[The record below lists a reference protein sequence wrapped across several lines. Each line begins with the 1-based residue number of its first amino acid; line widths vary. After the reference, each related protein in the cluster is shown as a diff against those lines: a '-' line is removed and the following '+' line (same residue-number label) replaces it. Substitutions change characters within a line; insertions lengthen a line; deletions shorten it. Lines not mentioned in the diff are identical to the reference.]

1 MQQNVQQNDILT
13 VILNTLEVMD
23 KIQGQLDNIQSCV
36 NTITTQIQNLD
47 QRVKHVE
54 EKVRDFEQSHEF
66 DGSVLA
72 DVNKKQT
79 QIDELVKKMS
89 KYENTLQQRETSM
102 EEEIQDLKCRSMRD
116 NLLFYRIPEWKD
128 ENCDEKILKYIEEKV
143 SIGNATKKMK
153 LHRAHMIG
161 TYNADKIRPIMA
173 KFMYYPDREQVRKS
187 SFRLKDTTFGFAKQ
201 FPRDGMDTRRK
212 LVPIML
218 KARQEGKDAFIRVD
232 KLYINRQLYRDNGDK
247 E

>member
-1 MQQNVQQNDILT
+1 MNTVPVPMWSPATCVTPNSPVMQQNVQQNDILT

-54 EKVRDFEQSHEF
+54 EKVRDFEQNHEF

-102 EEEIQDLKCRSMRD
+102 EEKIQDLKCRSMRD
-116 NLLFYRIPEWKD
+116 NLLFYRIPE
-128 ENCDEKILKYIEEKV
+128 
-143 SIGNATKKMK
+143 
-153 LHRAHMIG
+153 
-161 TYNADKIRPIMA
+161 
-173 KFMYYPDREQVRKS
+173 
-187 SFRLKDTTFGFAKQ
+187 
-201 FPRDGMDTRRK
+201 
-212 LVPIML
+212 
-218 KARQEGKDAFIRVD
+218 
-232 KLYINRQLYRDNGDK
+232 
-247 E
+247 